1 MADPA
6 KIEIRIPSQSEYVGV
21 VRLAVSGIANRMNFS
36 VEDIEDIKIAV
47 SEACAN
53 AVRYAY
59 PSNKIGYIDITCIP
73 DKEQLEIVIKDSG
86 IGFDL
91 KNPHKPK
98 KSKEQEGS
106 SNLGLG
112 LVFMQSLMD
121 KVNMSSLPNKGT
133 TVHLVKKI
141 PALSTKP
148 KN

>member
-1 MADPA
+1 MADST
-6 KIEIRIPSQSEYVGV
+6 KIEIKIPNQSEYVGV
-21 VRLAVSGIANRMNFS
+21 VRLAISGIANRMNFS

-47 SEACAN
+47 SEASAN

-59 PSNKIGYIDITCIP
+59 TNTKIGYIDITCIP
-73 DKEQLEIVIKDSG
+73 EKDQLEIIIKDSG

-98 KSKEQEGS
+98 KQKEEVP
-106 SNLGLG
+106 NLGLG

-121 KVNMSSLPNKGT
+121 KVNMSSAPNKGT
-133 TVHLVKKI
+133 TVHLIKKV
-141 PALSTKP
+141 PSLSLKS

>member
-6 KIEIRIPSQSEYVGV
+6 KIEIRIPNQSEYVGV
-21 VRLAVSGIANRMNFS
+21 VRLAVSGIATRMNFS

-59 PSNKIGYIDITCIP
+59 PTNKVGYIDITCISQK
-73 DKEQLEIVIKDSG
+73 DQLEITIKDSG

-98 KSKEQEGS
+98 KQKEGS
-106 SNLGLG
+106 TNLGLG
-112 LVFMQSLMD
+112 MVFMQSLMD
-121 KVNMSSLPNKGT
+121 KVNMTSVLNKGT
-133 TVHLVKKI
+133 TVQLIKKV
-141 PALSTKP
+141 PSLTLKS